1 MDDELYVKF
10 DAKVASVARFTISQ
24 RRNCSNG
31 RWSECTR
38 PTKGQ
43 KRTNSDASALSALCQ
58 KQTFQALTA
67 ATTTCT
73 LRISGSLKIEP
84 TIAIYSA

>member
-1 MDDELYVKF
+1 M
-10 DAKVASVARFTISQ
+10 
-24 RRNCSNG
+24 RR
-31 RWSECTR
+31 
-38 PTKGQ
+38 
-43 KRTNSDASALSALCQ
+43 AALCQ

-84 TIAIYSA
+84 TIAIYGA

>member
-1 MDDELYVKF
+1 MAVGQSAQGPLRVK
-10 DAKVASVARFTISQ
+10 SGQTLM
-24 RRNCSNG
+24 
-31 RWSECTR
+31 R
-38 PTKGQ
+38 P
-43 KRTNSDASALSALCQ
+43 LCQ

-84 TIAIYSA
+84 TIAIYGA

>member
-43 KRTNSDASALSALCQ
+43 KRTNSDASALCQ